1 MRKNIDVVDI
11 VTIIVID
18 NDNDDDDSIANI
30 DSIVVD
36 EHDNKWW

>member
-36 EHDNKWW
+36 EHDNK